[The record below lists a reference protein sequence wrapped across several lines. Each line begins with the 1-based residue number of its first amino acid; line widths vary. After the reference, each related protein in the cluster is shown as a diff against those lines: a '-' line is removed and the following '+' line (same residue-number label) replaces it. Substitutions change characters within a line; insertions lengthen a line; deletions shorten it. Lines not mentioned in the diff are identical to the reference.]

1 MRAVPRIV
9 FTLPLGSSD
18 AEALVVAVTPGG
30 ELCLQLCFED
40 SRLRGYSEQRPPTV
54 TLDAEAAVE
63 MAREILKQ
71 LAPDLAEK
79 LSAKGRPELRVVNNE
94 GGDAA

>member
-1 MRAVPRIV
+1 
-9 FTLPLGSSD
+9 
-18 AEALVVAVTPGG
+18 
-30 ELCLQLCFED
+30 
-40 SRLRGYSEQRPPTV
+40 
-54 TLDAEAAVE
+54 
-63 MAREILKQ
+63 LKQ